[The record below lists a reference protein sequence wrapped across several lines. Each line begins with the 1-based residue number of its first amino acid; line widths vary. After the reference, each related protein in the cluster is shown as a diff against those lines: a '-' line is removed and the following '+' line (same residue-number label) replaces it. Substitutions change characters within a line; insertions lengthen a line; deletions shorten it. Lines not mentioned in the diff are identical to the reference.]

1 MVRATFIKCLQHTK
15 FMNYLSETHNDPME
29 LIIIPLL
36 LFPFYRGKKKNPE
49 NILIGSGSHK

>member
-29 LIIIPLL
+29 LIINPLL

-49 NILIGSGSHK
+49 SILIGSGSHK